1 MRPREGESRREFWE
15 RCRKAGRSAGMDR
28 RAAYDYATAEADRVF
43 SPGDPSEADPAPDQP
58 PAAPETPPVA
68 SSGGLVGL
76 GVLPVEWPTLPANA
90 ALASEVGW
98 VQANRLRVVQGSL
111 VDLSRSLSPAPSY
124 AALAWLETSVLFPA
138 KWADVTVKA
147 SQDQQDDQ
155 QDVRR
160 EKVALVEVQG
170 LLAEATSCST

>member
-1 MRPREGESRREFWE
+1 
-15 RCRKAGRSAGMDR
+15 MDR
-28 RAAYDYATAEADRVF
+28 RAAYDYATVEADRVF
-43 SPGDPSEADPAPDQP
+43 APGDPSEADPAPDQT
-58 PAAPETPPVA
+58 PAATEPPPVA
-68 SSGGLVGL
+68 SSSGLVGL
-76 GVLPVEWPTLPANA
+76 GDLPAAWPTLPPNA
-90 ALASEVGW
+90 ALAVEVAW
-98 VQANRLRVVQGSL
+98 VQANRLRVVQGGA

-170 LLAEATSCST
+170 LLAEASASA